1 MAIGAV
7 VEELITVRDE
17 KPFFAA
23 GLVYREYVGRP
34 VPVLHTR
41 IVIDA
46 PDSLPL
52 KRINNLL
59 PNAQVSEARS
69 NGRVRWTIEQGA
81 IDEMSEMESN
91 LPTDAAGWPSVEFS
105 SGASWEAVAK
115 VYREMIEGRIR
126 NDDAR
131 PLLAGIKSSPTGDT
145 NALARRPSLDDVA
158 KIVERLHRE
167 VRYTGVEFGS
177 ARLIPEYPSETLRRR
192 FGDCKDKSILLVAA
206 LRASGSRRL
215 RSAAVRRR

>member
-1 MAIGAV
+1 M
-7 VEELITVRDE
+7 
-17 KPFFAA
+17 
-23 GLVYREYVGRP
+23 
-34 VPVLHTR
+34 PVLRTR

-59 PNAQVSEARS
+59 PNAQVREARS
-69 NGRVRWTIEQGA
+69 NGRVRWTIEQGS
-81 IDEMSEMESN
+81 IDEMAEMEAN
-91 LPTDAAGWPSVEFS
+91 LPADAAAWPSVEFS
-105 SGASWEAVAK
+105 SGASWESVVNA
-115 VYREMIEGRIR
+115 YREMIEGRIR

-131 PLLAGIKSSPTGDT
+131 PLLAGIRSSARGDT
-145 NALARRPSLDDVA
+145 RKPCRAAPHSTIA

-167 VRYTGVEFGS
+167 VRYTGIEFGS

-206 LRASGSRRL
+206 LRARRRCL
-215 RSAAVRRR
+215 RGAAVRGRRSGRGRGTCRGSACSITPSSTCRARWAARICG